1 MYLLHLSLEHYQ
13 VCQRVFKQPG
23 NQTNLAGSC
32 LICSADKVWLP
43 LVRDRPTNHNHLSNM
58 RRDKY
63 DDGADECLEPFST
76 TKMATAGIER
86 SVDSTIET
94 ALI

>member
-1 MYLLHLSLEHYQ
+1 MTTVQ
-13 VCQRVFKQPG
+13 M
-23 NQTNLAGSC
+23 NA
-32 LICSADKVWLP
+32 
-43 LVRDRPTNHNHLSNM
+43 
-58 RRDKY
+58 
-63 DDGADECLEPFST
+63 LEPFST